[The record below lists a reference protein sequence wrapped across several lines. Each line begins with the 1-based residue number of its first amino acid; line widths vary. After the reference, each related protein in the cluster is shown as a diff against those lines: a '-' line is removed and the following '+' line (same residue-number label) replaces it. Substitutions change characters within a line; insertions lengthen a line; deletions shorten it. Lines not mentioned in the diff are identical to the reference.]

1 MTSSK
6 KSSPPLQRLLSLS
19 MALLMAGL
27 IGCSPAS
34 EGEQATAGQDG
45 KTPAAQNQA
54 TAPGQAPGTAQPGTA
69 AAPAA
74 PATPV
79 VPPEKMPAV
88 VAKVNGEEIKKEAL
102 LEEADKL
109 KAQLTQAGQG
119 EQAAS
124 DQFYR
129 QVLDGMIARTL
140 LTQAAKAQGVVA
152 TDDEAKKEV
161 EGLRARFPTAEAFQ
175 QALTAQGITEKELLD
190 EARKQLVVQKFVESK
205 ILAQVSVTDAAAKDF
220 YDKNQ
225 AQMKRPEQVH
235 ARHILIRAD
244 AAAPAADKQKAKAKA
259 EDLLARAKK
268 GEDFAK
274 LAAENSDDPG
284 SKTNGGDLSWFGR
297 GQMVEPFDKAVFA
310 LQPNQLSPVVET
322 QFGYHVIQLLEKKAE
337 STVPFEEAKDR
348 ISQFLKQQQSQQ
360 AVQSRIQQLRTQGKV
375 ETFI

>member
-27 IGCSPAS
+27 VGCSPAS
-34 EGEQATAGQDG
+34 EGEQATAGQEG
-45 KTPAAQNQA
+45 TPTAQDQAA
-54 TAPGQAPGTAQPGTA
+54 APGTAQPGAPA
-69 AAPAA
+69 ASAA

-88 VAKVNGEEIKKEAL
+88 VAKVNGEEIKKDEL

-119 EQAAS
+119 QQAAS

-190 EARKQLVVQKFVESK
+190 EARKQLLVQKFVESK
-205 ILAQVSVTDAAAKDF
+205 ILAEVNVTDAAAKDF

-244 AAAPAADKQKAKAKA
+244 ATAPEADKQKAKAKA

-284 SKTNGGDLSWFGR
+284 SKANGGDLSWFGP

-310 LQPNQLSPVVET
+310 LQPNQFSPVVET
-322 QFGYHVIQLLEKKAE
+322 QFGYHVIQVLEKKAE

-348 ISQFLKQQQSQQ
+348 ISQFLKNQQSTQ

>member
-19 MALLMAGL
+19 MTLLMAGL

-34 EGEQATAGQDG
+34 EGEQATAGEAGQ
-45 KTPAAQNQA
+45 TPAAQNQA
-54 TAPGQAPGTAQPGTA
+54 AAPGQAPGTTQPGAA

-74 PATPV
+74 PTTPAIA
-79 VPPEKMPAV
+79 PEKMPAV
-88 VAKVNGEEIKKEAL
+88 VAKVNGEEIKKETL

-109 KAQLTQAGQG
+109 KAQLAQMGQG
-119 EQAAS
+119 QQTAS

-140 LTQAAKAQGVVA
+140 LTQAAKAQGVTA
-152 TDDEAKKEV
+152 TEDEVKKEV
-161 EGLRARFPTAEAFQ
+161 EGLRARFPTPEAFQ
-175 QALTAQGITEKELLD
+175 QALATQGIDEKKLLD
-190 EARKQLVVQKFVESK
+190 EARKQLAVQKFVESQ
-205 ILAQVSVTDAAAKDF
+205 ILAKVSVTDAAAKDF
-220 YDKNQ
+220 YDKNT

-235 ARHILIRAD
+235 ARHILIRAE
-244 AAAPAADKQKAKAKA
+244 ATAPAADKQKAKAKA

-274 LAAENSDDPG
+274 LASENSDDPG
-284 SKTNGGDLSWFGR
+284 SKTQGGDLSWFGR

-310 LQPNQLSPVVET
+310 LQPNQFSPVVET
-322 QFGYHVIQLLEKKAE
+322 QFGYHVIQLLEKKPE

-348 ISQFLKQQQSQQ
+348 ISEFLKKQQSQQ
-360 AVQSRIQQLRTQGKV
+360 AVQARIQQLRTQGKV
-375 ETFI
+375 ETYI

>member
-6 KSSPPLQRLLSLS
+6 KSSPPLQRLMSLS

-34 EGEQATAGQDG
+34 EGEQAAAGQAG
-45 KTPAAQNQA
+45 QTPAAQNQDA
-54 TAPGQAPGTAQPGTA
+54 APGQAAPGTA
-69 AAPAA
+69 AGQPTA
-74 PATPV
+74 PATPAV
-79 VPPEKMPAV
+79 APDKMPAV
-88 VAKVNGEEIKKEAL
+88 VAKVNGEEIKKDDL

-109 KAQLTQAGQG
+109 KAQLTQMGQAQ
-119 EQAAS
+119 QAAS

-129 QVLDGMIARTL
+129 QVLDGMISRTL
-140 LTQAAKAQGVVA
+140 LTQAAKAQGVTA
-152 TDDEAKKEV
+152 TEEEAKKEV
-161 EGLRARFPTAEAFQ
+161 EGLRARFPNAEAFQ
-175 QALTAQGITEKELLD
+175 QALTAQGISEKELLD
-190 EARKQLVVQKFVESK
+190 EARKQLTVQKFVESK
-205 ILAQVSVTDAAAKDF
+205 ILADVKVTDAVAKDF

-244 AAAPAADKQKAKAKA
+244 ANASAEDKQKAKAKA
-259 EDLLARAKK
+259 EDLLARAQK

-274 LAAENSDDPG
+274 LASENSEDPG
-284 SKTNGGDLSWFGR
+284 SKPNGGDLSWFSR
-297 GQMVEPFDKAVFA
+297 GQMVEPFEKAAFA
-310 LQPNQLSPVVET
+310 LQPNQISPVVET
-322 QFGYHVIQLLEKKAE
+322 QFGYHVIQVLEKKAE

-348 ISQFLKQQQSQQ
+348 ISEFLKNQQSQQ

>member
-19 MALLMAGL
+19 MTLLMAGL

-34 EGEQATAGQDG
+34 EGEQATAGQAG
-45 KTPAAQNQA
+45 QTPAAQNQTA
-54 TAPGQAPGTAQPGTA
+54 APGQDPGTVQSGTA
-69 AAPAA
+69 AAPTA
-74 PATPV
+74 PV
-79 VPPEKMPAV
+79 VPPEKMPVV
-88 VAKVNGEEIKKEAL
+88 VAKVNGEEIKKDQL

-109 KAQLTQAGQG
+109 KAQLAQMGQPQ
-119 EQAAS
+119 QAAN

-140 LTQAAKAQGVVA
+140 LTQAAKAQGVTA
-152 TDDEAKKEV
+152 TEEEV
-161 EGLRARFPTAEAFQ
+161 KQEVDGLRARFPTPEAFQ
-175 QALTAQGITEKELLD
+175 QALTAQGIDEKKLLD
-190 EARKQLVVQKFVESK
+190 EARKQLAVQKFVESK

-220 YDKNQ
+220 YDKNPT
-225 AQMKRPEQVH
+225 QMKRPEQVH

-244 AAAPAADKQKAKAKA
+244 ASAPEADKQKAKAKA

-274 LAAENSDDPG
+274 LASENSDDPG
-284 SKTNGGDLSWFGR
+284 SKTQGGDLSWFGR

-310 LQPNQLSPVVET
+310 LQPNQLSSVVET
-322 QFGYHVIQLLEKKAE
+322 QFGYHVIQVLEKKPE

-348 ISQFLKQQQSQQ
+348 ISEYLKKQQSQQ
-360 AVQSRIQQLRTQGKV
+360 AVQARIQQLRTQGKV
-375 ETFI
+375 ETYI